1 MPNLRELRSRIRS
14 IESTSRVTKALQ
26 MIAAAKMKKAQD
38 KVLEGRAYSEKLN
51 SIIANVYESNPEVF
65 LADSD
70 SVSEKSLILL
80 VTPDRGLCGALVS
93 NILKEASKF
102 IESLKE
108 DNYEIRV
115 IGKKGTSFVSKLNN
129 EYESF
134 KVSDMPTFDEVS
146 PITGNI
152 SNDINSNG
160 FSKVFIL
167 YTEFISTAVQK
178 PKIKQLLPI
187 ELDMNDSE
195 RSNNEFLYEPNL
207 DKVSKALIPRYVETS
222 IFNSILDSVASEHSA
237 RLVAMQNATDNANE
251 LKEDLTLDLNKARQ
265 QQVTSEILDIVGGA
279 LALEE

>member
-65 LADSD
+65 LTDSD

-134 KVSDMPTFDEVS
+134 KVSDMPTFEEVS

-187 ELDMNDSE
+187 ELDINNSK

-207 DKVSKALIPRYVETS
+207 EKVSKALIPRYVETS

>member
-38 KVLEGRAYSEKLN
+38 KVLDGRAYSEKLN
-51 SIIANVYESNPEVF
+51 AIIGNVYQSNPEVF
-65 LADSD
+65 S
-70 SVSEKSLILL
+70 SISEDEKNKILVLL

-102 IESLKE
+102 IESI
-108 DNYEIRV
+108 DDDYEVRV
-115 IGKKGTSFVSKLNN
+115 IGKKGTSFISKTVDN
-129 EYESF
+129 YESY
-134 KVSDMPTFDEVS
+134 KVSDMPTFEEVS
-146 PITGNI
+146 PITSSI
-152 SNDINSNG
+152 SNDINLTG
-160 FSKVFIL
+160 FAKVFII
-167 YTEFISTAVQK
+167 YTEFVSTAVQK
-178 PKIKQLLPI
+178 PKIKQLLPVEI
-187 ELDMNDSE
+187 DLNENE
-195 RSNNEFLYEPNL
+195 KVNNEFLYEPSLN
-207 DKVSKALIPRYVETS
+207 KVSEALIPRYIETS

-251 LKEDLTLDLNKARQ
+251 LKQDLTLDLNKARQ

>member
-38 KVLEGRAYSEKLN
+38 KVLDGRAYSEKLN
-51 SIIANVYESNPEVF
+51 AIIGNVYQSNPEVF
-65 LADSD
+65 S
-70 SVSEKSLILL
+70 SISEDEKNKILVLL

-102 IESLKE
+102 IESINN
-108 DNYEIRV
+108 DYEIRV
-115 IGKKGTSFVSKLNN
+115 IGKKGTSFISKTVDN
-129 EYESF
+129 YESY
-134 KVSDMPTFDEVS
+134 KVSDMPTFEEVS
-146 PITGNI
+146 PITNSI
-152 SNDINSNG
+152 SNDINLTG
-160 FSKVFIL
+160 FAKVFII
-167 YTEFISTAVQK
+167 YTEFVSTAVQK
-178 PKIKQLLPI
+178 PKIKQLLPVEI
-187 ELDMNDSE
+187 DLNENE
-195 RSNNEFLYEPNL
+195 KVNNEFLYEPSLN
-207 DKVSKALIPRYVETS
+207 KVSEALIPRYIETS

-251 LKEDLTLDLNKARQ
+251 LKQDLTLDLNKARQ